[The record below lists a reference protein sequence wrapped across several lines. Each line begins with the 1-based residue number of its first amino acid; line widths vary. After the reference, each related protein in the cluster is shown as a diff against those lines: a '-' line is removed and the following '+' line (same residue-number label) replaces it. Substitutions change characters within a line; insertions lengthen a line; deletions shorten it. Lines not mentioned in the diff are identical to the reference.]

1 MSYQIP
7 NLPLQIDLETKQ
19 ILRYAISANR
29 KLAELKGIAK
39 TIPNEEILIN
49 TLTLREAKDSSEVE
63 GIITTHDE
71 LYRAVV
77 DKRYIN
83 KSINA
88 KEVNNYRLALKHG
101 FALIRKDGLLTNNRI
116 KEIQNILEPNFPDF
130 RKNKVNLINENTGAV
145 IYTPPN
151 IASDIEKYMSNLE
164 KFINDDAIS
173 DLDHLIKMA
182 IIHHQFES
190 IHPFLDGNGRT
201 GRMINILYLV
211 VKGLLDIPILYLSR
225 YFIQNR
231 EEYYVL
237 LKNVQDFNNWEYWI
251 LFVLKGIEET
261 AENTINLI
269 KAISCLIIETKPKI
283 RSILGMKYSH
293 EILNVIF
300 SYPYTTIDFLQDSL
314 NISRPTSTKYL
325 NILSSEKILLKG
337 KKGNFN
343 YYVNKPLY
351 DLLLGHN
358 K

>member
-1 MSYQIP
+1 MPYQIP
-7 NLPLQIDLETKQ
+7 TLPLKVELETKQ

-63 GIITTHDE
+63 GIITTHDD

-77 DKRYIN
+77 DKKYIN

-88 KEVNNYRLALKHG
+88 KEVNKYRLALNHG
-101 FALIRKDGLLTNNRI
+101 FDLVRTDGLLTNNRI
-116 KEIQNILEPNFPDF
+116 KKIQSILEPNFPDF
-130 RKNKVNLINENTGAV
+130 RKTRVNLINSSTGVV
-145 IYTPPN
+145 IYTPPD
-151 IASDIEKYMSNLE
+151 ITGDIEQYMSNLE
-164 KFINDDAIS
+164 VFINDDS
-173 DLDHLIKMA
+173 VSELDFLIKMA

-211 VKGLLDIPILYLSR
+211 IKGLLDIPILYLSR

-237 LKNVQDFNNWEYWI
+237 LKRVQDSQAWEDWV

-261 AENTINLI
+261 AENTIILV
-269 KAISCLIIETKPKI
+269 KAISCMIIETKPKI
-283 RSILGMKYSH
+283 RKILGLKYSH
-293 EILNVIF
+293 ELINVIY
-300 SYPYTTIDFLQDSL
+300 SYPYTTVDFLQNSL
-314 NISRPTSTKYL
+314 NVSRPTSTRYL
-325 NILSSEKILLKG
+325 NLLAKGNILIKG
-337 KKGNFN
+337 KIGNFN

-358 K
+358 Q